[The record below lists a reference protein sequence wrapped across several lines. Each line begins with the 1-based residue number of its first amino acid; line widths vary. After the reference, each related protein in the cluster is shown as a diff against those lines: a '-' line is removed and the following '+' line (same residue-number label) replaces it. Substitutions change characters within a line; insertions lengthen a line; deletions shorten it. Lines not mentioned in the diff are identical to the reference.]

1 MRPAGFHPRAWLLWL
16 GASVLVVT
24 SLSNPFVTGVALVA
38 LGAVSA
44 GFAATGPEGR
54 GFGLFLRLGMIFLL
68 VRVVLFGLT
77 GHTGNTTLL
86 SLPELALPRWL
97 GGFTLG
103 GRVTAEVLSQSG
115 AEGLRLAAFL
125 ACFGTFVAV
134 ADVYRVLRMV
144 PRFLSEAALVV
155 SIGIT
160 TVPTILRTATD
171 VRDAQR
177 LRGHRARGIRSSAAI
192 VVPVIA
198 GGVERAV
205 TLAESMEARGYGR
218 RVEGA
223 HRGEARA
230 RAAVLAS
237 IVAMAA
243 GGALSMYGRGPA
255 SLRWS
260 VLAAAG
266 GGLAAGLRA
275 LSHLVPRTRLAPDR
289 MDGWDVALAGAAL
302 GIAVAAAVGARWEP
316 SSWYPYPNLAAP
328 ALDLRLVAI
337 AASLAAP
344 NALGAARALHL
355 ARAGR
360 RAPILP
366 DVAEVAR

>member
-1 MRPAGFHPRAWLLWL
+1 MRPAGFHPRAWLVWL

-44 GFAATGPEGR
+44 GFSATGPEGR
-54 GFGLFLRLGMIFLL
+54 GFALFLKLGILFLL

-77 GHTGNTTLL
+77 GHTGRTTLVT
-86 SLPELALPRWL
+86 LPEVALPRWL

-103 GRVTAEVLSQSG
+103 GPVTAEVLAQSG

-134 ADVYRVLRMV
+134 ADTYRVLRMV
-144 PRFLSEAALVV
+144 PRFLAEAALVV
-155 SIGIT
+155 SVGIT
-160 TVPTILRTATD
+160 TVPTILRTATE

-177 LRGHRARGIRSSAAI
+177 LRGHRVRGIRSSVA
-192 VVPVIA
+192 VVAPVIA

-223 HRGEARA
+223 HRGEALA

-237 IVAMAA
+237 IVALAA
-243 GGALSMYGRGPA
+243 GGAMSMYGRGPA
-255 SLRWS
+255 SLRWG

-266 GGLAAGLRA
+266 AGLLGGLRA
-275 LSHLVPRTRLAPDR
+275 LSRLVPRTRLAPDR
-289 MDGWDVALAGAAL
+289 MDAWDVALAVSAVG
-302 GIAVAAAVGARWEP
+302 VAAAAALAARWAP
-316 SSWYPYPNLAAP
+316 SSWYPYPRLVSP
-328 ALDLRLVAI
+328 TLDLRLVAI
-337 AASLAAP
+337 AAALAAP
-344 NALGAARALHL
+344 NALGAARALRL
-355 ARAGR
+355 ARASR
-360 RAPILP
+360 RAPVLS
-366 DVAEVAR
+366 DVAEAAR